1 MAAEHKQVTL
11 PLSTVV
17 DGRTWHLFSVEFDTA
32 DGKFSTYIYAL
43 DSGHAGLIV
52 EEMKQ
57 TLTLAG
63 QLSGVY
69 DA

>member
-1 MAAEHKQVTL
+1 MAGKTQEVTL
-11 PLSTVV
+11 PLTTVV

-57 TLTLAG
+57 TLTLSG
-63 QLSGVY
+63 QLAGVY
-69 DA
+69 